1 MKFCKLTQI
10 QPEDD
15 MHAIRDENLPPN
27 MPLPPTLKPT
37 VEPSSQEELYRGEI
51 EGFLLGGG
59 RTGSVAVAQ
68 NYWGLQVEL
77 SEHMRGV
84 LLNWLVEVHQK
95 YKLMGET
102 YFLMVRLID
111 LYLSVEPVPRARLQ
125 LLGITALWV
134 ATKYTETYQVP
145 KIQNLVY
152 ICDNAYR
159 PEDILAMEG
168 RLLLA
173 TGFHTLVG
181 CSPLTH
187 FEMVQHHARLAEK
200 DYWLGRYLLEAAT
213 FDLALMRFPP
223 SVLAYAL
230 SFFIKRLRGY
240 STHGEESL
248 RALSGATE
256 TEVRAVAREVCS
268 LWQRAE
274 HLECLNGLR
283 TKYSQRQFM
292 EVAKIRLTERTR

>member
-1 MKFCKLTQI
+1 MKFCKLTHT

-15 MHAIRDENLPPN
+15 AHPIRDENLPPN
-27 MPLPPTLKPT
+27 LPLPPALKPT
-37 VEPSSQEELYRGEI
+37 LEPSSQEEVYRGEI
-51 EGFLLGGG
+51 EGFLLGGV
-59 RTGSVAVAQ
+59 RTAVVAQ
-68 NYWGLQVEL
+68 NYWGLQAEL

-111 LYLSVEPVPRARLQ
+111 LYLAAEPVPRAKLQ

-134 ATKYTETYQVP
+134 AAKYTETYQVP

-159 PEDILAMEG
+159 PEDIIAMEG

-173 TGFHTLVG
+173 TGFHALVG
-181 CSPLTH
+181 SSSLAH
-187 FEMVQHHARLAEK
+187 FELVQHHARLAEK
-200 DYWLGRYLLEAAT
+200 DYWLGRYLLEATT
-213 FDLALMRFPP
+213 FDLALLRFPP
-223 SVLAYAL
+223 AVLAYAL

-240 STHGEESL
+240 STHGE
-248 RALSGATE
+248 
-256 TEVRAVAREVCS
+256 
-268 LWQRAE
+268 
-274 HLECLNGLR
+274 
-283 TKYSQRQFM
+283 
-292 EVAKIRLTERTR
+292 